1 MNGLCY
7 ECSQDGGSLD
17 SFDCVFFFHKEIR
30 YTNKTETKGE
40 LQYANKKLSV
50 TVDKTIYAP
59 EDLKM
64 KGKHSTFY
72 KSFFSS

>member
-1 MNGLCY
+1 MVFAMNALKMVVLWIV
-7 ECSQDGGSLD
+7 SIV
-17 SFDCVFFFHKEIR
+17 FFFFHKEIR

>member
-1 MNGLCY
+1 MVFAMNALKMVFLWIV
-7 ECSQDGGSLD
+7 SI
-17 SFDCVFFFHKEIR
+17 VFFFHKEIR
-30 YTNKTETKGE
+30 YTNKTETKDE

-50 TVDKTIYAP
+50 TVDKIIYAP

-64 KGKHSTFY
+64 KGKHCTFY